1 MLYSEY
7 YEMVMKGLGLLQ
19 KQLDEAKNYT
29 NQELQAAL
37 NNEKAAT
44 QTPKVQ
50 KDKTDKSEAEKKTK

>member
-37 NNEKAAT
+37 ANEKAAT

>member
-1 MLYSEY
+1 
-7 YEMVMKGLGLLQ
+7 MKGLGLLQ